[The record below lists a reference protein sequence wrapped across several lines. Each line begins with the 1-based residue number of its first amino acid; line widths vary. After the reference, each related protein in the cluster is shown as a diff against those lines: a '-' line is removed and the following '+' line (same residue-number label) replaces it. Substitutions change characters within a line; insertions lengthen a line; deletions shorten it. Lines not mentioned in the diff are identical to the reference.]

1 MTDPISD
8 LLTRIRNAISM
19 KKTEVVLPHSKL
31 KHNLAQLFERQGW
44 LQRVEV
50 AEDGLSGD
58 KAGKAGK
65 FKVLKL
71 HLKYDTEGMPAI
83 SGIMRVSKP
92 GQRIYAKV
100 TKIPRSSLGMGATI
114 VSTSKGLMTAQEA
127 VKARLGGEVICQIW

>member
-1 MTDPISD
+1 MTDPLAD
-8 LLTRIRNAISM
+8 MLTRIRNALLA
-19 KKTEVVLPHSKL
+19 KKPEVILPHSNL

-44 LQRVEV
+44 LHRVEV
-50 AEDGLSGD
+50 TEDSPPGEA
-58 KAGKAGK
+58 AGQ

-71 HLKYDTEGMPAI
+71 HLKYDEQGQSAI
-83 SGIMRVSKP
+83 SGITRVSKP

-100 TKIPRSSLGMGATI
+100 TKIPRSSLGLGETV